1 MSLNNIQEI
10 EAHLKKINDS
20 IQRQGITH
28 GQLNAFMS
36 SLQQQIATYKA
47 QADTDTKQ
55 LEGEIK
61 RIALELKSLADSLT
75 PRYKDIEDIPGIRTP
90 KWYEVD
96 IEFTYNTSANTVQ
109 TKSIEINPEGPFVIT
124 QITPV
129 WEITDTNEAH
139 FANHDNNA
147 GISTSV
153 PTGRV
158 LPCTAFPMLVRNLG
172 LTNSYNLGYNTPSL
186 SQLCNN
192 NPVPVLFNANDGP
205 LKDVPEFN
213 FQIEIAGSGRY
224 WTNQPI
230 PAAAFF
236 GYGGQPM
243 YMGVQGWVE
252 RTDRIIIHATP
263 KVAIP
268 HDGKVRFTM
277 HGYQILGHISISEAL
292 GY

>member
-1 MSLNNIQEI
+1 MSINNIQEI
-10 EAHLKKINDS
+10 ENHLKKINES
-20 IQRQGITH
+20 IQRQGVSH
-28 GQLNAFMS
+28 SQLQGFLS
-36 SLQQQIATYKA
+36 SLQQQISGYKA
-47 QADTDTKQ
+47 QADVDTKQ

-61 RIALELKSLADSLT
+61 RIALELKTLADSLT
-75 PRYKDIEDIPGIRTP
+75 PRYRDIEDIPGIRTP

-96 IEFTYNTSANTVQ
+96 IDFAYNTSANTVQ

-129 WEITDTNEAH
+129 WEILDTENDH
-139 FANHDNNA
+139 FSNINDNGGGTTVA
-147 GISTSV
+147 
-153 PTGRV
+153 PTGRI
-158 LPCTAFPMLVRNLG
+158 LPCTAFPMIVRNLG
-172 LTNSYNLGYNTPSL
+172 VVNSSGLGYNTPSL

-192 NPVPVLFNANDGP
+192 NAVVSPYSANGP

-224 WTNQPI
+224 WTNQQI

-243 YMGVQGWVE
+243 YMGIQGWVE
-252 RTDRIIIHATP
+252 RTDRVIIHATP

-268 HDGKVRFTM
+268 HDGRVRFVM